1 MRWHLLIVCYI
12 LLLKNILCMNKTIF
26 EELLGSPVV
35 KTLPLNAGGMG
46 LIPSQRAKIPKI
58 PHASG

>member
-1 MRWHLLIVCYI
+1 MAFINSLLYFIAKEHSMYES
-12 LLLKNILCMNKTIF
+12 NTFF

-35 KTLPLNAGGMG
+35 KTLALNAGGMG

-58 PHASG
+58 PHASR

>member
-1 MRWHLLIVCYI
+1 
-12 LLLKNILCMNKTIF
+12 MNKTIF

-58 PHASG
+58 PHASRWTLISLLLLLNIHQELL